1 MDGDKNKKTELKES
15 SSSLLSEEEMFEYFE
30 IFKKTL
36 SGTLGKN
43 LLKMEF
49 PTNQE
54 ADGGTQEFLMRL
66 RASRLTDD
74 ELIQQFHDRIIE
86 NC

>member
-1 MDGDKNKKTELKES
+1 
-15 SSSLLSEEEMFEYFE
+15 MFKYFE

-43 LLKMEF
+43 LLNMEF

-74 ELIQQFHDRIIE
+74 ELIQQFYDRIIE
-86 NC
+86 NYDYPENYYIILVHAVYDIPGKSF